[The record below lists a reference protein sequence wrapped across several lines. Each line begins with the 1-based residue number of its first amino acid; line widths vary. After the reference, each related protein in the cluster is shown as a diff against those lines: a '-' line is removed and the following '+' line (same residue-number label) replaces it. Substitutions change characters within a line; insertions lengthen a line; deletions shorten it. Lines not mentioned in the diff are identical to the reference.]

1 MKKLSVVVLTA
12 GFLVFGM
19 CDIAQSAQLQKTS
32 EQKTPNS
39 ANQPQPAFRPI
50 AIGRQR
56 ISREKQ
62 TIAILRG
69 SRDVVVNYFTE
80 LMIAKIM
87 EDVANIIARKAY
99 PQRLNGLTVFLA
111 RDAKFPDLW
120 NIFPGGAS
128 DGEALI
134 LPENVFRIR
143 QVVLSTEKDPVKLQI
158 DGRVYSLEP
167 GEVLLLLG

>member
-1 MKKLSVVVLTA
+1 MKKASVVVLTA

-19 CDIAQSAQLQKTS
+19 CDIPQSAQSQKTS
-32 EQKTPNS
+32 EQKKPNL
-39 ANQPQPAFRPI
+39 ANQPQPAFRRI

-62 TIAILRG
+62 TIAISRG
-69 SRDVVVNYFTE
+69 SQEVVANYFTE
-80 LMIAKIM
+80 LMIAKIV
-87 EDVANIIARKAY
+87 DDFSLRARKPD
-99 PQRLNGLTVFLA
+99 PQSLNGLTVCLA

-134 LPENVFRIR
+134 LTENVFRIH
-143 QVVLSTEKDPVKLQI
+143 QVVLSTEKDPVKVQV
-158 DGRVYSLEP
+158 DGRVYRLEP

>member
-1 MKKLSVVVLTA
+1 MKKVSVVVLTA

-39 ANQPQPAFRPI
+39 ASQPQPAFRPI

-69 SRDVVVNYFTE
+69 SQDVVANYFTE
-80 LMIAKIM
+80 LIIAKRI
-87 EDVANIIARKAY
+87 DDFSLFARKAD
-99 PQRLNGLTVFLA
+99 PQSLNGLTVSLV
-111 RDAKFPDLW
+111 RD
-120 NIFPGGAS
+120 
-128 DGEALI
+128 
-134 LPENVFRIR
+134 
-143 QVVLSTEKDPVKLQI
+143 
-158 DGRVYSLEP
+158 
-167 GEVLLLLG
+167 

>member
-1 MKKLSVVVLTA
+1 MKKVSVVVLTA

-87 EDVANIIARKAY
+87 EDVPNIIAR
-99 PQRLNGLTVFLA
+99 NGW
-111 RDAKFPDLW
+111 R
-120 NIFPGGAS
+120 GAHP
-128 DGEALI
+128 DGECVPHPPSRLI
-134 LPENVFRIR
+134 HREGPGKVADRR
-143 QVVLSTEKDPVKLQI
+143 ASLQS
-158 DGRVYSLEP
+158 GAW
-167 GEVLLLLG
+167 

>member
-1 MKKLSVVVLTA
+1 MRRAWIVILTA
-12 GFLVFGM
+12 GFLVSGVGNS
-19 CDIAQSAQLQKTS
+19 AQSPPSQKTS
-32 EQKTPNS
+32 NS
-39 ANQPQPAFRPI
+39 TNQPEPAFRRI

-62 TIAILRG
+62 TIAISRG
-69 SRDVVVNYFTE
+69 NHDVVADYFTE
-80 LMIAKIM
+80 LVIAKIV
-87 EDVANIIARKAY
+87 DDFTLRARKPD
-99 PQRLNGLTVFLA
+99 PQSLNGLTVCLA

-134 LPENVFRIR
+134 LTENVFRIR
-143 QVVLSTEKDPVKLQI
+143 QVVSSTEKDQVKVQI

>member
-1 MKKLSVVVLTA
+1 MKKVSVVVLTA

-39 ANQPQPAFRPI
+39 ANQPQPAFLPI

-87 EDVANIIARKAY
+87 DAPNIIARKAY

-134 LPENVFRIR
+134 LTENVFFFFNDTAT
-143 QVVLSTEKDPVKLQI
+143 TEKDPVKLQI

>member
-1 MKKLSVVVLTA
+1 MKKASVVVLTA

-19 CDIAQSAQLQKTS
+19 CDIAESAQLQKTS

-39 ANQPQPAFRPI
+39 ANQPQQALYPI

-62 TIAILRG
+62 TIAIWRG
-69 SRDVVVNYFTE
+69 SQDVVVNYFTE
-80 LMIAKIM
+80 LVIAKIM
-87 EDVANIIARKAY
+87 DVPNIIARKAD
-99 PQRLNGLTVFLA
+99 PQRLNGLTVLLA

-134 LPENVFRIR
+134 LTENVFRIR
-143 QVVLSTEKDPVKLQI
+143 QVVSSTEKDQVKLRV